1 MDRSRLSR
9 AIKGAIA
16 TATVSASFATLSF
29 AQEVEEVVVTGTR
42 IQRATDATST
52 VPITVF
58 DAAALENSGETTLE
72 DFLQELPSMT
82 GGQFGSSVNNGN
94 PGLATVSLR
103 GLGSSRSLVLLN
115 GRRLVSA
122 GTLTGTVDLNTIP
135 ISIIDRVEILKS
147 GASSIY
153 GSDAIAGVVNIITK
167 KDFEGAQIR
176 ADYGITDESD
186 GEQWLASMTFGA
198 ETEKGH
204 VMLNVEYTKR
214 DDIFQGDRKFSQCPL
229 AEGGGQVFC
238 FGSGTTTPAQF
249 FTDNPD
255 DPGFIVDPT
264 TGQVRPFQ
272 ASDGFN
278 FAEFSYLI
286 TPQEV
291 FSIYGY
297 GEHEL
302 WDIKNLTTI
311 NAFSELLYTNRQ
323 SDQLLA
329 PEGTF
334 WGPGIAADNP
344 FNPIGEPVFVTRR
357 LTEAGGRSFT
367 QDLSTWR
374 GVIGFNGEWCNDW
387 LWDISYTYARWVDP
401 QIDRGRANQTNMDTL
416 LASVN
421 FIRDDEGN
429 IIGEEF
435 ASADCPEDPNC
446 GIWNPFDPDTLTE
459 DMIEFGLVT
468 NSPVEKETLRSFQ
481 INVTGDFGGFALTS
495 EAWAW
500 AAGYEHRSES
510 VEVTVDGA
518 AQLGQIYFVQGTPW
532 SGSYSVDEGY
542 VEVRAPVLE
551 GQRWADLL
559 AFEVSARYS
568 DYDTIGDDTTFAAIV
583 EYAPFEELR
592 FRGSYNEG
600 FRAPG
605 LDDLFSPAELSAER
619 YSDPCFEATDPT
631 VIANCNADSPSL
643 INSPQISGGPQATGF
658 FAGNPD
664 LDKETS
670 ESWTLGAVWTPTFV
684 EDLSFTLDYWRIDV
698 EDAIGT
704 FTTDQ
709 IVDNCYASASF
720 PNNDF
725 CNLILGPTAVGQ
737 QTGAFGPRRAANATI
752 AGQALITQNIS
763 TFETDGVDLG
773 AFYNWDFWEGNI
785 AVQGLAT
792 YLHDYKFQAS
802 AFDPEINLAGK
813 FGADPVT
820 TRIAAFPR
828 WKLYMSADYEAD
840 YWSVGT
846 TVRME
851 GRVDDISPNTA
862 DLATQVDSTWYQD
875 IRAAYFCWE
884 DVKIS
889 GGIRNVWNQQ
899 PPYVT
904 NYDDMNTLPLNY
916 DTIGRFFYGSITLSF

>member
-16 TATVSASFATLSF
+16 ATAVSTSFATLSF

-42 IQRATDATST
+42 ILRTTDATSA
-52 VPITVF
+52 VPVTVF

-82 GGQFGSSVNNGN
+82 GGQLGQSVNNGN

-103 GLGSSRSLVLLN
+103 GLGSSRTLVMLN
-115 GRRLVSA
+115 GRRVVSA
-122 GTLTGTVDLNTIP
+122 GTTTGTVDLNTIP
-135 ISIIDRVEILKS
+135 VSIIERVEILKS

-153 GSDAIAGVVNIITK
+153 GSDAIAGVINIITK
-167 KDFEGAQIR
+167 KDFEGAQLR

-186 GEQWLASMTFGA
+186 GEQWLAAMTFGA
-198 ETEKGH
+198 ETDKGH

-214 DDIFQGDRKFSQCPL
+214 DDIFQGDRRFSECPL

-238 FGSGTTTPAQF
+238 FGSGTSIPGHIF
-249 FTDNPD
+249 PD
-255 DPGFIVDPT
+255 AGGSLIQDPT
-264 TGQVRPFQ
+264 TGEVRPFVSTD
-272 ASDGFN
+272 AFN
-278 FAEFSYLI
+278 FAEFSYLV

-311 NAFSELLYTNRQ
+311 NAFTELLYVNRQ

-329 PEGTF
+329 AEGTF
-334 WGPGIAADNP
+334 WTPGISADNP
-344 FNPIGEPVFVTRR
+344 FNPVGEPVFVARR
-357 LTEAGGRSFT
+357 LAETGGRAFT

-374 GVIGFNGEWCNDW
+374 GVIGFNGEWCNEW

-401 QIDRGRANQTNMDTL
+401 QIDRGRANQENMDTL
-416 LASVN
+416 LGSVN
-421 FIRDDEGN
+421 FIRDPDTGE

-435 ASADCPEDPNC
+435 VTDACREGDPMC
-446 GIWNPFDPDTLTE
+446 GVFNPFVPGSFTPELQA
-459 DMIEFGLVT
+459 FGLVT

-481 INVTGDFGGFALTS
+481 ANLAGDFGDFALTS
-495 EAWAW
+495 EPWAW
-500 AAGYEHRSES
+500 AVGYEHRSES
-510 VEVTVDGA
+510 AEITADGA
-518 AQLGQIYFVQGTPW
+518 ASLGLIYFVSGQDWG
-532 SGSYSVDEGY
+532 GSYSVDEAY
-542 VEVRAPVLE
+542 AEVRAPLLE
-551 GQRWADLL
+551 GRPWADALVV
-559 AFEVSARYS
+559 EVSVRYS
-568 DYDTIGDDTTFAAIV
+568 DYDTIGDDTTFGTVI
-583 EYAPFEELR
+583 EYAPLEQLR

-605 LDDLFSPAELSAER
+605 IDDLFLPQTLSAER
-619 YSDPCFEATDPT
+619 YSDPCFEASDPV
-631 VIANCNADSPSL
+631 VIANCNSENPALLTLDT
-643 INSPQISGGPQATGF
+643 ISGGPQATGAF
-658 FAGNPD
+658 GGNPD

-670 ESWTLGAVWTPTFV
+670 ESWTLGIVWTPTFL
-684 EDLSFTLDYWRIDV
+684 EELSFTLDYFNISVD
-698 EDAIGT
+698 DAIGT

-709 IVDNCYASASF
+709 IVSTCYSSPGF
-720 PNNDF
+720 SDPTCD
-725 CNLILGPTAVGQ
+725 LILGPTAVGQ
-737 QTGAFGPRRAANATI
+737 PVGSFGPRRAANGTI
-752 AGQALITQNIS
+752 AGQQLTAQNIS

-773 AFYNWDFWEGNI
+773 AFYNWDMWGGNI

-802 AFDPEINLAGK
+802 EIDPEINLAGK

-828 WKLYMSADYEAD
+828 WKVYMSADYEAE

-851 GRVDDISPNTA
+851 GDVDDIAPNPS
-862 DLATQVDSTWYQD
+862 DLATQVDATWYQD
-875 IRAAYFCWE
+875 LRAAYFCWE

>member
-16 TATVSASFATLSF
+16 ATAVSTSFATLSF
-29 AQEVEEVVVTGTR
+29 AQEVEEVIVTGTR
-42 IQRATDATST
+42 IQRATDATSA
-52 VPITVF
+52 VPVSVF

-82 GGQFGSSVNNGN
+82 GGQLGSSVNNGN

-103 GLGSSRSLVLLN
+103 GLGSSRSLVLMN

-122 GTLTGTVDLNTIP
+122 GPLTGTVDLNTIP
-135 ISIIDRVEILKS
+135 ISIIERVEILKS

-186 GEQWLASMTFGA
+186 GEQWLAAMTFGA
-198 ETEKGH
+198 EVDKGH

-214 DDIFQGDRKFSQCPL
+214 DDIFQGDRSFSDCPL
-229 AEGGGQVFC
+229 FESGDQVLC
-238 FGSGTTTPAQF
+238 GGSGTTYPGHI
-249 FTDNPD
+249 FTLDGRSLIQ
-255 DPGFIVDPT
+255 DPN
-264 TGQVRPFQ
+264 TGQVRNFS
-272 ASDGFN
+272 AATDAFN
-278 FAEFSYLI
+278 YAEFSYLI

-297 GEHEL
+297 GDYEL

-311 NAFSELLYTNRQ
+311 NAFSELLYANRQ

-329 PEGTF
+329 AEGTF
-334 WGPGIAADNP
+334 WIPFIPADQPGNP
-344 FNPIGEPVFVTRR
+344 LDEDVFVARR
-357 LTEAGGRSFT
+357 LFETGGRSFT

-374 GVIGFNGEWCNDW
+374 GVIGFNGEWCNEW

-401 QIDRGRANQTNMDTL
+401 QIDRGRANQPRMDTL
-416 LASVN
+416 LGSIDPTTGLPVSTPCDEDPDCPGLFN
-421 FIRDDEGN
+421 PFIRN
-429 IIGEEF
+429 SF
-435 ASADCPEDPNC
+435 TPE
-446 GIWNPFDPDTLTE
+446 
-459 DMIEFGLVT
+459 MQAYGLVT

-481 INVTGDFGGFALTS
+481 ANLTGDFGDFALTS
-495 EAWAW
+495 EPWAW
-500 AAGYEHRSES
+500 AAGYEHRSET
-510 VEVTVDGA
+510 VEVTADGA
-518 AQLGQIYFVQGTPW
+518 AQIGQIYFVQGTSW
-532 SGSYSVDEGY
+532 GGNYSVDEAY
-542 VEVRAPVLE
+542 VEVRAPILE
-551 GQRWADLL
+551 GQPWADLL
-559 AFEVSARYS
+559 AFEASARYS
-568 DYDTIGDDTTFAAIV
+568 DYNTIGDDTTFAAVI
-583 EYAPFEELR
+583 EYAPLEQLR

-605 LDDLFSPAELSAER
+605 IDDLFSPQVLSAEV
-619 YSDPCFEATDPT
+619 YSDPCFESDAPGTNPN
-631 VIANCNADSPSL
+631 VRANCAADGVDPNNENLAS
-643 INSPQISGGPQATGF
+643 PQATGF
-658 FAGNPD
+658 FAGNPN

-670 ESWTLGAVWTPTFV
+670 ESWTLGVVWTPTFV
-684 EDLSFTLDYWRIDV
+684 EDLSFTLDYWKIKV
-698 EDAIGT
+698 KDAIGT

-709 IVDNCYASASF
+709 IVDNCYASANF
-720 PNNDF
+720 PDNQF
-725 CNLILGPTAVGQ
+725 CDLILGPEAVGQ
-737 QTGAFGPRRAANATI
+737 FQGTDGPRRAANGTI

-773 AFYNWDFWEGNI
+773 SFYSMDFAGGTVKYE
-785 AVQGLAT
+785 GLAT
-792 YLHDYKFQAS
+792 WLHDYKFQAS
-802 AFDPEINLAGK
+802 SFDPEINLAGK

-828 WKLYMSADYEAD
+828 WKIYLSADYEAD

-851 GRVDDISPNTA
+851 GPVDDVAPTST
-862 DLATQVDSTWYQD
+862 DLATQVDATWYQD
-875 IRAAYFCWE
+875 LRAAYFCWE
-884 DVKIS
+884 GVKIS
-889 GGIRNVWNQQ
+889 GGIRNVWDQQ